1 MRIGFIGLGN
11 MGGPMASHIIA
22 AGHTVTVHDIR
33 KEAASPQLDKG
44 AAWADSPR
52 AVAAASELV
61 FTSLPGPKQVEEV
74 ALGEGGI
81 LQGAEPDSVYIDLST
96 SSPTLIRDIC
106 ATFQDKKVQVLDA
119 PVSGGP
125 VGAQAATLAVM
136 VGGDKAVYERVKPV
150 LDVIGDKVSYV
161 GGCGCG
167 EIAKI
172 VHNMIGICS
181 LSLLAEGLTLGVK
194 AGVEPQALLQA
205 IQDGAVG
212 QGLMLNYMV
221 PEVVF
226 KGDFDTARFALRW
239 ARKDVGLATALGRE
253 FEVPLKLAN
262 VVEQEFVEA
271 MARGWGERDSSAP
284 FALQEERAGV
294 TVRKSS

>member
-1 MRIGFIGLGN
+1 MKIGFIGLGN
-11 MGGPMASHIIA
+11 MGGPMASHLIA
-22 AGHTVTVHDIR
+22 AGHSVTVHDVR
-33 KEAASPQLDKG
+33 KEAAHPQLEKG
-44 AAWADSPR
+44 AQWADSPR
-52 AVAAASELV
+52 AVAAASDII

-81 LQGAEPDSVYIDLST
+81 LQGAASDAVYIDLST

-106 ATFQDKKVQVLDA
+106 ATFQEKKVHVLDA

-136 VGGDKAVYERVKPV
+136 VGGDKAIYDRVKPV
-150 LDVIGDKVSYV
+150 LDVIGNKVSYV
-161 GGCGCG
+161 GGIGCG

-172 VHNMIGICS
+172 VHNMIGIS
-181 LSLLAEGLTLGVK
+181 TLSLLAEGLTLGVK

-212 QGLMLNYMV
+212 QGLMLNYMI
-221 PEVVF
+221 PEVIF
-226 KGDFDTARFALRW
+226 KGDYDNARFALRL
-239 ARKDVGLATALGRE
+239 ARKDIGLATQLGRE
-253 FEVPLKLAN
+253 FEVPLSLAN
-262 VVEQEFVEA
+262 AVEQEFVA
-271 MARGWGERDSSAP
+271 GMARGWGERDSSAP

-294 TVRKSS
+294 KVRKK